1 MKRKTIAQKKALE
14 ASVIRSQMQK
24 NGKDWRPAGS
34 AKKVHPLLGLGAC
47 APFALIGYICKF
59 VLPGYSFTALV
70 CLGIICVILFYTLIP
85 LVGRIFPQFA
95 KIAAIVFTVVLL
107 CGLALFSFTE
117 YHIIQAS
124 FGIPGEEAEYLV
136 VLGAKVRPDGPSV
149 SLWDRIN
156 AAADYLNAH
165 PGTIAIVSGGQG
177 ADETISEAQSMH
189 DELVKLGI
197 DESRIWMEDK
207 AGSTDENMRFSLDL
221 IQEKTGT
228 RPEKLGIL
236 SSEYH
241 LYRASLM
248 AKKLGIDFVGVPA
261 KTSRLSQLINHAMR
275 EVAGVWHFYIF
286 GR

>member
-47 APFALIGYICKF
+47 APFAAIGYICKF

-85 LVGRIFPQFA
+85 LVGRIFPQGA
-95 KIAAIVFTVVLL
+95 KIATIVFTAALL

-124 FGIPGEEAEYLV
+124 FGTPGEEAEYLV

-149 SLWDRIN
+149 SLWDRIY
-156 AAADYLNAH
+156 AAVDYLTAH
-165 PGTIAIVSGGQG
+165 PETIAIVSGGQG

-228 RPEKLGIL
+228 RPDKLGIL

-248 AKKLGIDFVGVPA
+248 AGQLGIGFVGVPA
-261 KTSRLSQLINHAMR
+261 ETSRLSRLINHAMR

>member
-1 MKRKTIAQKKALE
+1 MRKTIAQKKALE
-14 ASVIRSQMQK
+14 ASVIRSQMEK
-24 NGKDWRPAGS
+24 NGQDWRPKGS
-34 AKKVHPLLGLGAC
+34 VRKAHPFLGLGSC
-47 APFALIGYICKF
+47 VPFAALGYVCKF
-59 VLPGYSFTALV
+59 MIRGYSFTALV
-70 CLGIICVILFYTLIP
+70 CLGIIIVILFYSFMP
-85 LVGRIFPQFA
+85 LVGRVFPRFA
-95 KIAAIVFTVVLL
+95 KVSTIVFTLALL

-124 FGIPGEEAEYLV
+124 AGTPEETAQYLV
-136 VLGAKVRPDGPSV
+136 VLGAKVREDGPSV
-149 SLWDRIN
+149 SLWDRIH

-165 PGTIAIVSGGQG
+165 EEVTAIVSGGMG
-177 ADETISEAQSMH
+177 ADEPITEAQAMY

-207 AGSTDENMRFSLDL
+207 ATSTDENMRFSLDL
-221 IQEKTGT
+221 IEEKTGT
-228 RPEKLGIL
+228 RPEKLAIL

-241 LYRASLM
+241 LYRSSLM
-248 AKKLGIDFVGVPA
+248 AKKLGIGFVGVPA

>member
-1 MKRKTIAQKKALE
+1 MV
-14 ASVIRSQMQK
+14 SVSVPVIRKASK
-24 NGKDWRPAGS
+24 SLPSK
-34 AKKVHPLLGLGAC
+34 
-47 APFALIGYICKF
+47 AP
-59 VLPGYSFTALV
+59 
-70 CLGIICVILFYTLIP
+70 
-85 LVGRIFPQFA
+85 
-95 KIAAIVFTVVLL
+95 
-107 CGLALFSFTE
+107 
-117 YHIIQAS
+117 
-124 FGIPGEEAEYLV
+124 
-136 VLGAKVRPDGPSV
+136 
-149 SLWDRIN
+149 
-156 AAADYLNAH
+156 AAANR
-165 PGTIAIVSGGQG
+165 T
-177 ADETISEAQSMH
+177 EAQSMH

>member
-85 LVGRIFPQFA
+85 LVGRVFPQFA

-124 FGIPGEEAEYLV
+124 FDTPGEEVEYLV

>member
-124 FGIPGEEAEYLV
+124 FGTPGEEAEYLV

-248 AKKLGIDFVGVPA
+248 AKKLGIGFVGVPA

>member
-34 AKKVHPLLGLGAC
+34 AKKIHPLLGLGAC

-85 LVGRIFPQFA
+85 LVGRVFPQFA

-124 FGIPGEEAEYLV
+124 FGTPGEEAEYLV

-207 AGSTDENMRFSLDL
+207 ASSTDENMRFSLDL